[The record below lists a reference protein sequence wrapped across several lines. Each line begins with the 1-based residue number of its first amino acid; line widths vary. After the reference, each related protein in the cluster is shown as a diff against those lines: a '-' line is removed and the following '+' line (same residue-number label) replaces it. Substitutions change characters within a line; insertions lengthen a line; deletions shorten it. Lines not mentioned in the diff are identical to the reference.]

1 MPESF
6 ETRMGVVYCN
16 HDGVEL
22 AGDLFLPAGPGPHPA
37 LIAVHGGGWRVGA
50 RVSLHNWGRH
60 LAERGYAV
68 FSVSYRLSAKGKKT
82 FPAAAH
88 DIVAAVQYIRGEAKS
103 LRIDPERIGMIGASA
118 GAHLS
123 SLTGLATQSDH
134 FLGAYPQDK
143 HAKIDAKVKVV
154 IGIFGVYDMA
164 ANWNDFNRQTPGDN
178 PTDIFLGATP
188 MEDRKLYF
196 DASPMSYATYANNK
210 VRFFLSWGTEDDLV
224 DVEQQSKPFLLAL
237 KQAGVFVRTAIVQS
251 APHYWTGDPMDEPG
265 SFTGFL
271 APRVLRFLNDPVVG
285 FAPAKA

>member
-237 KQAGVFVRTAIVQS
+237 KQAGVFVRAAIVQS

>member
-1 MPESF
+1 MAESF

-50 RVSLHNWGRH
+50 RASLHNWGRH

-224 DVEQQSKPFLLAL
+224 DIEQQSKPFLLAL

-271 APRVLRFLNDPVVG
+271 APRVIRFLHDPVVG